1 MFAANW
7 KMHGGRA
14 ALAQWLDEFSPPP
27 GCKTALLPPM
37 PYLFTARQRLLE
49 KSSPDRS
56 NIGGDSESSGNASLE
71 SSAYSSATTSPG
83 RLALGAQNI
92 SAHENDGAHTGE
104 VSARMAADVG
114 CEYALVG
121 HSERRAAGENDDD
134 CAKKIAAA
142 LRAGLSPILCIGE
155 TAAEDA
161 AGRAQDAIEKQLQA
175 LKNQPES
182 IANIAIAYEP
192 VWAIG
197 SGKTPSA
204 GRLQKTREEIRRRL
218 LALSADGGDIPILYG
233 GSIAPDNAALL
244 AEAGMDG
251 GLVGGASLSAAAFM
265 RVCEVGGGGA
275 IVVK

>member
-37 PYLFTARQRLLE
+37 PYLFAARQRLLE
-49 KSSPDRS
+49 KSSPDLS
-56 NIGGDSESSGNASLE
+56 NTGGGSLE
-71 SSAYSSATTSPG
+71 SSAFSSATTSPG

-182 IANIAIAYEP
+182 IANIAVAYEP

-204 GRLQKTREEIRRRL
+204 GRLQKTREEIRRHL